1 MIRLCAFADEAA
13 DSLDEQIAE
22 LKKHNIKLL
31 ELRSIDKKNVSEFT
45 DEEAISYS
53 KKLKDNGITV
63 WSIGSP
69 LGKIDISNAD
79 EHMKTVKRVCEIA
92 KIFEAKRIRMFSFYN
107 AYEKS
112 DEVFDALKRM
122 SEIAKKYDVILCHE
136 NEKEIYG
143 DIFSRVEEIMAQNIE
158 NMRFV
163 FDPANFIQ
171 CGVEI
176 PSAIDK
182 LFDKTDYFHIKDVVS
197 STGELVPSG
206 YGDGFIEGII
216 EKITKSKKD
225 FVLTLEPHLN
235 VFSSYA
241 KIDNTEMK
249 LKFQYKSTAESF
261 AAATNALKDLLTKSN
276 YKENGEGWIVI

>member
-45 DEEAISYS
+45 DEEAIAYS
-53 KKLKDNGITV
+53 KKLKDNEITV

-92 KIFEAKRIRMFSFYN
+92 KIFESKRIRMFSFYN
-107 AYEKS
+107 AYEKA
-112 DEVFDALKRM
+112 DAVFDALKRM

-143 DIFSRVEEIMAQNIE
+143 DILSRVEEIMAQNIE

-182 LFDKTDYFHIKDVVS
+182 LFDKTDYFHIKDIVS

-235 VFSSYA
+235 VFSGYA

>member
-45 DEEAISYS
+45 DEEAIAYS

-107 AYEKS
+107 AYEKN

-235 VFSSYA
+235 VFSGYA

-249 LKFQYKSTAESF
+249 LKFQYKSTSESF

>member
-45 DEEAISYS
+45 DEEAIAYS

-107 AYEKS
+107 AYEKA
-112 DEVFDALKRM
+112 DAVFDALKRM
-122 SEIAKKYDVILCHE
+122 SEIAKKCDVILCHE

-143 DIFSRVEEIMAQNIE
+143 DILSRVEEIMAQNIE

-235 VFSSYA
+235 VFSGYA

>member
-45 DEEAISYS
+45 DEEAIAYS

-235 VFSSYA
+235 VFSGYA

>member
-45 DEEAISYS
+45 DEEAIAYS

-92 KIFEAKRIRMFSFYN
+92 KIFESKRIRMFSFYN
-107 AYEKS
+107 AYEKA
-112 DEVFDALKRM
+112 DAVFDALKRM

-143 DIFSRVEEIMAQNIE
+143 DILSRVKEIMAQNIE

-182 LFDKTDYFHIKDVVS
+182 LFDKTDYFHIKDIVS

-235 VFSSYA
+235 VFSGYA

>member
-13 DSLDEQIAE
+13 DYLDEQIAE

-45 DEEAISYS
+45 DEEAIAYS

-107 AYEKS
+107 AYEKA
-112 DEVFDALKRM
+112 DAVFDALKRM

-143 DIFSRVEEIMAQNIE
+143 DILSRVEEIMAQNIE

-216 EKITKSKKD
+216 EKIIKSKKD

-235 VFSSYA
+235 VFSGYA

>member
-1 MIRLCAFADEAA
+1 MH
-13 DSLDEQIAE
+13 EQIAE

-45 DEEAISYS
+45 DEEAIAYS
-53 KKLKDNGITV
+53 KKLKDNEITV

-92 KIFEAKRIRMFSFYN
+92 KIFESKRIRMFSFYN
-107 AYEKS
+107 AYEKA
-112 DEVFDALKRM
+112 DAVFDALKRM

-143 DIFSRVEEIMAQNIE
+143 DILSRVEEIMAQNIE

-182 LFDKTDYFHIKDVVS
+182 LFDKTDYFHIKDIVS

-235 VFSSYA
+235 VFSGYA

>member
-45 DEEAISYS
+45 DEEAIAYS

-107 AYEKS
+107 AYEKN

-235 VFSSYA
+235 VFSGYA

-276 YKENGEGWIVI
+276 YKENGEGWIII

>member
-45 DEEAISYS
+45 DEEAIAYS

-107 AYEKS
+107 AYEKN

-216 EKITKSKKD
+216 EKITKSNKD

-235 VFSSYA
+235 VFSGYA

>member
-45 DEEAISYS
+45 DEEAIAYS

-92 KIFEAKRIRMFSFYN
+92 KIFESKRIRMFSFYN
-107 AYEKS
+107 AYEKA
-112 DEVFDALKRM
+112 DAVFDALKRT

-143 DIFSRVEEIMAQNIE
+143 DILSRVKEIMAQNIE

-235 VFSSYA
+235 VFSGYA

>member
-45 DEEAISYS
+45 DEEAIAYS

-107 AYEKS
+107 AYEKN

-235 VFSSYA
+235 VFSGYA

-276 YKENGEGWIVI
+276 YKDNGEGWIVI